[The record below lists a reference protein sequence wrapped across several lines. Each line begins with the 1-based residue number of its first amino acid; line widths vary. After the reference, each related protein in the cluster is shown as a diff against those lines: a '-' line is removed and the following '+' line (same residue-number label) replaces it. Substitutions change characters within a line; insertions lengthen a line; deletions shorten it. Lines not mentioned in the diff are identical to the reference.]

1 MLFFNEIESYIVGMF
16 CHIIFVQIAISGY
29 FVGFFFF
36 FFFALFG
43 MSELL
48 VA

>member
-16 CHIIFVQIAISGY
+16 CRIIFVQIAISGY

-36 FFFALFG
+36 FFALFG